1 MIPNVT
7 NEKVLNVIK
16 SEQRNAGRFSSDV
29 MKDAEITKNVLD
41 RLCKNKD
48 SIITGYIQEI
58 RLNKFGILMFS
69 EKQVTINSNNLI
81 DVFNKVF

>member
-16 SEQRNAGRFSSDV
+16 SEQRNAGRFPSDV
-29 MKDAEITKNVLD
+29 IKDAEITKNVLD
-41 RLCKNKD
+41 RLKIKD

-69 EKQVTINSNNLI
+69 EKQATQL
-81 DVFNKVF
+81 K

>member
-1 MIPNVT
+1 MIPNIT
-7 NEKVLNVIK
+7 NENVLNVIK

-29 MKDAEITKNVLD
+29 IKDAEITKNVLD

-69 EKQVTINSNNLI
+69 EKQVTINSYNLSYE
-81 DVFNKVF
+81 